1 MSYGPALDPDPV
13 VDLGDPGRRPGG
25 RHSLIVRS
33 PGADCAG
40 KDHQP
45 AGGRLDP
52 QHVRQRPGLA
62 PGTRRHGVRCGMRIG
77 SLGPADSI
85 VDTGRAGHVRGA
97 RLGRLALV
105 VPLRRAGRGDEAFPG
120 LCIDGHR
127 DRDVQH
133 QRFQH
138 VAAQVLV
145 GPPACVRELHSQF
158 IGDLGNA
165 VDACRGAAGRP
176 LQLEAGHGPRSVI
189 VPPAADTSI
198 ASLSTCGSQDSP
210 AATRR
215 RRSSSLIV
223 APFHLWRWYPVIT
236 GFSQGKTAWPARRA
250 PHP

>member
-1 MSYGPALDPDPV
+1 VSYGLLSTRLRSSTWV
-13 VDLGDPGRRPGG
+13 TRRRPGG
-25 RHSLIVRS
+25 RHGRIMRS
-33 PGADCAG
+33 PPGADRAG
-40 KDHQP
+40 QDRQP

-52 QHVRQRPGLA
+52 QHVRQQPGVA
-62 PGTRRHGVRCGMRIG
+62 PGTRRYGVRCGMRIG
-77 SLGPADSI
+77 SLGPGDGI
-85 VDTGRAGHVRGA
+85 VDTGHAGHVRGA
-97 RLGRLALV
+97 RLGRLALA
-105 VPLRRAGRGDEAFPG
+105 VPLRRTDQGDEAIPG

-145 GPPACVRELHSQF
+145 GPPVCVWELHLQF
-158 IGDLGNA
+158 SA
-165 VDACRGAAGRP
+165 TWVTPRTRVAGAAGRP

-189 VPPAADTSI
+189 VPSAADASI
-198 ASLSTCGSQDSP
+198 ASLATCGSQDSS
-210 AATRR
+210 AATWR

-223 APFHLWRWYPVIT
+223 APFHVWRWYPVIT